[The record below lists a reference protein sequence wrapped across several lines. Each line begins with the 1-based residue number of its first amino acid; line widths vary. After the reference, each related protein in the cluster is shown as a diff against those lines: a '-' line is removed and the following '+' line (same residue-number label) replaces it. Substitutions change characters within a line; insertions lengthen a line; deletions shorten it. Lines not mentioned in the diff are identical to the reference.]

1 VPFVGRA
8 ASTRTSHLL
17 RTPKGKLRLAS
28 AGQTASGPLD
38 GRDVRPDRVVLDH
51 SIRRHEL
58 PNRGI
63 DVSSRQTGD
72 GPPCLMGLDCARI
85 AGGPLPSPSFP
96 LRRRWWNLSGC
107 PCRQPPLAAP
117 RRIRP
122 RTSMPVPGSELGR
135 LHGDSPSVRVRVAT
149 VFEGSGAPLGV
160 KSLDRASDSSGS
172 LGRET
177 SSDLRFCGAPGR
189 TRTSDT
195 RFRKRRSPLAP
206 LRHSRRIAQTALW
219 LQR

>member
-107 PCRQPPLAAP
+107 PCRQP
-117 RRIRP
+117 
-122 RTSMPVPGSELGR
+122 GSELGR

-172 LGRET
+172 LGRKT